1 LPRII
6 AALTLEKLGI
16 DWPQSLPAIAFADA
30 PEAKMFVTSEYS
42 FRLMRNYTAP
52 PDWKGAFERAKG
64 RVSVIAGADDELMDA
79 EGYQR
84 ALPSLGVALTIVP
97 GVDHMGIVYR
107 SEAIKAMLAAMVETG
122 S

>member
-1 LPRII
+1 
-6 AALTLEKLGI
+6 
-16 DWPQSLPAIAFADA
+16 
-30 PEAKMFVTSEYS
+30 M
-42 FRLMRNYTAP
+42 
-52 PDWKGAFERAKG
+52 
-64 RVSVIAGADDELMDA
+64 DELMDA